1 MKDLLAAT
9 FEAAMAAG
17 VSVGIYV
24 VGLLTL
30 VLNGVSG

>member
-1 MKDLLAAT
+1 MKDMLAAT

-30 VLNGVSG
+30 LLKGFSG